1 MKKRNR
7 RNGLTL
13 IELMVTIAAAS
24 ILILTVGLILIMA
37 FRSWRVNNAF
47 AELRRDSAFAFSM
60 MTRDVHEASYV
71 GLDDAGT
78 GYLEAD
84 SEIVGNPTVTYTQ
97 DGDTLEYDD
106 GSGGITL
113 IPKNVQFF
121 DSEKQVAGDGV
132 LLTLELTHAEF
143 GISTTNQVFVN
154 TRN

>member
-60 MTRDVHEASYV
+60 MTRE
-71 GLDDAGT
+71 
-78 GYLEAD
+78 
-84 SEIVGNPTVTYTQ
+84 
-97 DGDTLEYDD
+97 
-106 GSGGITL
+106 
-113 IPKNVQFF
+113 
-121 DSEKQVAGDGV
+121 
-132 LLTLELTHAEF
+132 
-143 GISTTNQVFVN
+143 STKLRMSVWMMLALVI
-154 TRN
+154 